1 MDFRAKLIA
10 GLEERK
16 LQDERD
22 KENSSAHGNPKSTAS
37 SSTSNFVGGDYNKN
51 YKNKNSTYNASP
63 NTNSNSAN
71 SNTIKN
77 KQPQGKNNTNK
88 PPKGDKNGFVKQS
101 KKPAERVVFEGLARI
116 AFFSD
121 KKHYQALRSLAFYCG
136 PEAFGA
142 LSATCRS
149 FENFARNLAPRHF
162 YRPFPNGFQQVTVK
176 VLVDAVEKRGE
187 ESQATTVS
195 VSNVGKQNTVAS
207 TWKDNLRAGETQ
219 ENAFNRTLV
228 PEFVGGIAVGVL
240 SGETDKNEI
249 LRSKDLLSIQS
260 YVELAARLFNGE
272 VKQSLPLGNG
282 TVRFSRYG
290 FGGEKLVITRVEG
303 SNTTTHAVNFDQ
315 FCLRVFNAVE
325 DYVDFAKRF
334 VEKQQQTGARFD
346 SNLENTE
353 KQQEKLSLLNQ
364 RFKLDGL
371 QNSLSNLKR
380 LLKIPGS
387 SSANYLKGQ
396 ERKGKFEKKKQ
407 AVAGS
412 LLMELMQHDESQR
425 QSVQAAEEQARKMT
439 EDAKAQRAAEAEEKA
454 KLRQLQR
461 EAMEREK
468 ESRTQ
473 ILRKRV
479 PGQVEQP
486 KPVFT
491 LPPPETPEQLKEKK
505 KELKELRLKEEEEIR
520 ILNEQKAKKA
530 EEKKQR
536 KEQKRLNKE
545 KEKLNPTKKQPQKQ
559 EPPKQQQPV
568 REEPRPV
575 PTQPVQPKP
584 KTPEDIAAEKRA
596 KMLEDQA
603 EAHRLKKKQTQLAKI
618 AQAEAKKAAL
628 QEAAQN
634 KPPKEKKAPAPVVSN
649 PKSKKVVARESQSAS
664 DNSTMIISVAV
675 GSILLALIAYF
686 LLYGQS

>member
-22 KENSSAHGNPKSTAS
+22 KENSSSHGNPKSTAS

-63 NTNSNSAN
+63 NTNNSPN
-71 SNTIKN
+71 ST
-77 KQPQGKNNTNK
+77 KQPQGKNNASK
-88 PPKGDKNGFVKQS
+88 PPKGDKNQNGFVKQS
-101 KKPAERVVFEGLARI
+101 KKSTERVVFEGLARI

-121 KKHYQALRSLAFYCG
+121 KKHYQALRSLAFYSG

-142 LSATCRS
+142 LSSTCRS

-162 YRPFPNGFQQVTVK
+162 YRPFPHGFQQVTVK

-187 ESQATTVS
+187 ESQPTTVS
-195 VSNVGKQNTVAS
+195 VSNLGKQNTVVS

-219 ENAFNRTLV
+219 DNSFNRTLV
-228 PEFVGGIAVGVL
+228 PEFVGGIAIGVL
-240 SGETDKNEI
+240 SGETDKSEI
-249 LRSKDLLSIQS
+249 LRSKDLLAIQS

-272 VKQSLPLGNG
+272 VKQSLPLGNA

-303 SNTTTHAVNFDQ
+303 SNATTHAVNFDQ
-315 FCLRVFNAVE
+315 FCLRLFNAVE

-334 VEKQQQTGARFD
+334 VEKQQQAGARFD
-346 SNLENTE
+346 SNLESTE

-364 RFKLDGL
+364 RFKLDSL
-371 QNSLSNLKR
+371 QNSLSNFKR

-387 SSANYLKGQ
+387 SSANFLKGQ

-412 LLMELMQHDESQR
+412 LLMELMQHDQSQLE
-425 QSVQAAEEQARKMT
+425 SVQAAEQQARKMT

-461 EAMEREK
+461 EALEREK

-545 KEKLNPTKKQPQKQ
+545 KEKLNPTKKQAQKQ

-568 REEPRPV
+568 REEPRPA
-575 PTQPVQPKP
+575 PLQPVQPKP

-596 KMLEDQA
+596 KVLAEQA
-603 EAHRLKKKQTQLAKI
+603 EAHRLKKKQIQLAKI
-618 AQAEAKKAAL
+618 AHAEAKKAAQ